1 LERPRQRACR
11 AFGAQPQ
18 IRSKQRAGRM
28 RLRKCFENLVS
39 QSIEKLMVRN
49 VRREL
54 AFVAVEKKKVDVRT
68 VVEFSSAEFPEREN
82 GNRRFCRAVTLPQLG
97 VPKFE
102 HATKANLCDL

>member
-1 LERPRQRACR
+1 
-11 AFGAQPQ
+11 
-18 IRSKQRAGRM
+18 M

-68 VVEFSSAEFPEREN
+68 VIEFASAEFPERK
-82 GNRRFCRAVTLPQLG
+82 NRKIRFWRAVTLPQFG

-102 HATKANLCDL
+102 HATKANLCDQ